1 MRRLFLLMGV
11 VIGLASCV
19 KDEVDA
25 SFRSDSEMKTVKFN
39 FNVKPQANINTRS
52 IDIGTYQDDEIER
65 LDIFIYGSDYILIE
79 HVILEDD
86 DLQNMCYEELHPQ
99 GDVRYYLF
107 VANLNAACAEYL
119 EQTKSNYLE
128 DWYSYIPYSLNYK
141 PGKPVMGGSAYVYFN
156 SDQEVN
162 VDLYRYI
169 FRIEVGSIRAD
180 FDDESLMNKDI
191 VVKRIVMT
199 NTYNI
204 FPLEKGT
211 FPNKCGTIESIFG
224 TIKKF
229 DFELFGGGY
238 EGYKPGYDAF
248 AISGSYSLS
257 LEYKPEELK
266 GKFPYLLND
275 NQYVLDSGILK
286 VDVSGYLY
294 DATVIDFD
302 NEAGEG
308 RICSS
313 VDASCS
319 NVLPVNKVFYG
330 MCGSIYTTRSIIAG
344 RDNQDASVK
353 LVIEVSIDGK
363 IYFYPIQV
371 NYPQPNTTYQV
382 QNITLKGMGSEYCN
396 FYQPH
401 NEATLSAKPID
412 WVNNVVE
419 DIPVGYKGDSFSEIY

>member
-1 MRRLFLLMGV
+1 MRRLFLLIGV
-11 VIGLASCV
+11 VGGLASCV
-19 KDEVDA
+19 KDEIDA

-79 HVILEDD
+79 HMILEDD

-128 DWYSYIPYSLNYK
+128 DWYGYIPYSLNYK

-238 EGYKPGYDAF
+238 EGYKPGYD
-248 AISGSYSLS
+248 SLS

-275 NQYVLDSGILK
+275 NHYVLDSGIIK

-344 RDNQDASVK
+344 QDNQDASVK

-363 IYFYPIQV
+363 TYFYPIQV

-412 WVNNVVE
+412 WVNNVIE